1 MIEQEEGLSPLDL
14 IFQRFLLLSRLAE
27 EDGEEWKTLC
37 QDAWFQIVS
46 QKRPS
51 EEEPTPEREN
61 LLFAAAAALAF
72 YQYSLIEG
80 ASGGEEVSLGDMKVS
95 QKSGNLDLAWKIWDD
110 ARARA
115 ADLLRDEGFYFE
127 RMGGRKENGDKASD

>member
-27 EDGEEWKTLC
+27 EDGRRWKTLC

-51 EEEPTPEREN
+51 EE
-61 LLFAAAAALAF
+61 
-72 YQYSLIEG
+72 
-80 ASGGEEVSLGDMKVS
+80 VSSRNG
-95 QKSGNLDLAWKIWDD
+95 KIFCCCCGCPW
-110 ARARA
+110 R
-115 ADLLRDEGFYFE
+115 FI
-127 RMGGRKENGDKASD
+127 NIP

>member
-61 LLFAAAAALAF
+61 LLFAARGCPGVLSIF
-72 YQYSLIEG
+72 LDRRGIRRR
-80 ASGGEEVSLGDMKVS
+80 GGFP
-95 QKSGNLDLAWKIWDD
+95 
-110 ARARA
+110 RRY
-115 ADLLRDEGFYFE
+115 EGFPEKRESGFGLE
-127 RMGGRKENGDKASD
+127 DLG